1 MGFEREVDYF
11 RRMMSERFQ
20 WIARACPQYVAVFTT
35 VDDAIVVC
43 GGSRTNRLAEGPNG
57 CGLVVLDVE
66 DAVHLGDLEQVAD
79 SLAEVHQL

>member
-1 MGFEREVDYF
+1 MLR
-11 RRMMSERFQ
+11 ERFQ
-20 WIARACPQYVAVFTT
+20 WIARAYPQYVAVFTT

-66 DAVHLGDLEQVAD
+66 EVVHLGDLEQVVD
-79 SLAEVHQL
+79 PLAEVHQL